1 MNGQL
6 EKSGGG
12 TSYNAFNFDNFSVQ
26 YGVCA
31 FLCKERVHDTFLWS
45 RGVGFRGWA
54 DGGVQYARGRGGEDT
69 RLHAQPSGC
78 TALGMDVS
86 ATLDAGMSHY
96 TGAQM
101 FGQYILAEYNDER

>member
-1 MNGQL
+1 M
-6 EKSGGG
+6 GG

-26 YGVCA
+26 YGLCA

-45 RGVGFRGWA
+45 RGVGFRGGA
-54 DGGVQYARGRGGEDT
+54 DGGVQCARGRGSADT
-69 RLHAQPSGC
+69 RLYAQPSGC

-86 ATLDAGMSHY
+86 ATLDAGMSHC

-101 FGQYILAEYNDER
+101 LGQYILAEYNDER